1 MRKENNRQKTQ
12 RDRQVSG
19 VNSAS
24 SPAGRTGSN
33 LIGRLANHRR
43 SQTGLD
49 QSDLLGDR
57 SQPAAAVLTVL
68 SQQHGDRFLQEL
80 AELCKPLRADRS
92 VHHPV
97 VATQRH
103 RHHAGYVEPS
113 EEKETKTKKPPAQ
126 NISI

>member
-1 MRKENNRQKTQ
+1 MRKENNRQKKQ

-19 VNSAS
+19 VSSAS
-24 SPAGRTGSN
+24 SPAERTGSD

-49 QSDLLGDR
+49 QSDLFGDR

-68 SQQHGDRFLQEL
+68 SQQHGDRFFQEL
-80 AELCKPLRADRS
+80 AELCEPLRADRT

-97 VATQRH
+97 VTAQRH

-113 EEKETKTKKPPAQ
+113 EKKQQQQKNPSPKY
-126 NISI
+126 